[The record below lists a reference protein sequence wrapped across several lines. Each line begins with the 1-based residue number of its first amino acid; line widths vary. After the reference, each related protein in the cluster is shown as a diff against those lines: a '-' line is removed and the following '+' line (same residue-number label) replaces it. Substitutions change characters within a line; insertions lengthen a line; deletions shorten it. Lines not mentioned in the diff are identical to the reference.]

1 MKCVEKSRKSWQAGI
16 FVREWKNWKV
26 SAYRIADKLK
36 YDHAESVHSP
46 VKSFRALFVR
56 SWLTWLIADQS
67 SMKYIFTW
75 CCCRKCRE
83 IEPAFSQQHITL
95 LKEHLIWRINCCYY
109 VINEI
114 VVKIDSFTMYCSYL
128 QNVYSTIT
136 LFFDYFYNKRVK
148 IEWRQFSHL
157 FRRHIQA

>member
-1 MKCVEKSRKSWQAGI
+1 MIMLSL
-16 FVREWKNWKV
+16 
-26 SAYRIADKLK
+26 YTPLK
-36 YDHAESVHSP
+36 E
-46 VKSFRALFVR
+46 LFVR

-75 CCCRKCRE
+75 CCCKCRE

-157 FRRHIQA
+157 FRRHIQAYWNTGCPNKFGIHCWATYPKLGNPVHIVWK

>member
-1 MKCVEKSRKSWQAGI
+1 MLSL
-16 FVREWKNWKV
+16 
-26 SAYRIADKLK
+26 YTPLK
-36 YDHAESVHSP
+36 E
-46 VKSFRALFVR
+46 LFVR

-75 CCCRKCRE
+75 CCCKCRE

-114 VVKIDSFTMYCSYL
+114 VVKIDSFTMYCSSL
-128 QNVYSTIT
+128 QNVYSIIT
-136 LFFDYFYNKRVK
+136 LFVEYFYNMRVK
-148 IEWRQFSHL
+148 IEWRQFFPPFSSSISSYSGL
-157 FRRHIQA
+157 QEYRVSQQVWDTLLSCTYPKLGTPCLYVLLSSNFF